1 MIRKTATEYNK
12 EYLEQKKKARQIN
25 KYVLNAPEILDS
37 NYKLKIWDRQLT
49 SDIHFEPYLDNKRYE
64 D

>member
-1 MIRKTATEYNK
+1 MVRKTAIEYNK

-25 KYVLNAPEILDS
+25 KYILNAPEILDS
-37 NYKLKIWDRQLT
+37 DHKLKMWDRQLT
-49 SDIHFEPYLDNKRYE
+49 SDIYHEPHLDNKRYE